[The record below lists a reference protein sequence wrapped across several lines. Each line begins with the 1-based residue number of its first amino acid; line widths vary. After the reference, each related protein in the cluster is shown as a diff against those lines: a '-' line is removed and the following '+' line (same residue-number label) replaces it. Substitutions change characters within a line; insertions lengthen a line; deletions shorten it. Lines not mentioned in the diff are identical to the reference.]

1 MKHLIAG
8 LLVCFFLSNAKE
20 SKAQIT
26 LDTTVLDSTTL
37 LHFIDIPWEIVW
49 GPDNHIWMTER
60 YGRISRINPQTGIQ
74 QTLTVLLDVHF
85 EAEAGMMGMALHPN
99 FVDTPWVFVAYTYR
113 QGLANYFRVVRFDY
127 VNNQLTLAD
136 TLLNGT
142 PANTTHVGSRL
153 LITPDRKLLV
163 TLGDIQNLNTPQS
176 LGNRNGKILR
186 LNLDGS
192 IPADNPFNF
201 SWVWSFGH
209 RNPQGLLLHPNGKLY
224 STEHGPTADDELN
237 IIEAG
242 GNYGWPTVSGLC
254 NTPAEI
260 TFCNDNNVVEP
271 IAHWTPTIAVSD
283 LLWYTHPAIP
293 EFRNRLL
300 MTTLKD
306 KSLHAIALN
315 AGGDAVVDQN
325 RYLAN
330 RFGRLRD
337 ICTDPDGN
345 IYLATNGENW
355 NNDNPYTH
363 RIIKLWNASYT
374 PTSVPKI
381 DHELGIQL
389 KGNPLQAESHLFI
402 PEEQLGVQYQ
412 LYDYSGRLLKTG
424 TFNESPFYLRDWEL
438 ASGSYVILLHKQQKS
453 QRIRFIR

>member
-1 MKHLIAG
+1 MKHFVISLFACLFVGTIQ
-8 LLVCFFLSNAKE
+8 E
-20 SKAQIT
+20 TKAQIV
-26 LDTTVLDSTTL
+26 LNTTVVDTQTVAV
-37 LHFIDIPWEIVW
+37 FIDIPWEIIW
-49 GPDNHIWMTER
+49 GPDNFIWMTER
-60 YGRISRINPQTGIQ
+60 FGRISRVDPQSTQ
-74 QTLTVLLDVHF
+74 QHSQTVLLDVY
-85 EAEAGMMGMALHPN
+85 AENESGLMGMVLHPN

-113 QGLANYFRVVRFDY
+113 NGLANYLRIVRFDF
-127 VNNQLTLAD
+127 VNNQLIPAD

-142 PANTTHVGSRL
+142 PANTTHVGCRL

-201 SWVWSFGH
+201 SWVWSLGH
-209 RNPQGLLLHPNGKLY
+209 RNPQGLVLHPNGKLY

-260 TFCNDNNVVEP
+260 TFCNDNNVIEP
-271 IAHWTPTIAVSD
+271 IASWTPTLAVSD
-283 LLWYTHPAIP
+283 LLWYSHPSIP
-293 EFRNRLL
+293 EFNNRLL

-306 KSLHAIALN
+306 KSLHALELN
-315 AGGDAVVDQN
+315 ASGDAVVSQES
-325 RYLAN
+325 YLTN

-337 ICTDPDGN
+337 ICTAPDGS

-355 NNDNPYTH
+355 TNDNPYSH
-363 RIIKLWNASYT
+363 RVIKLWNASYT
-374 PTSVPKI
+374 PTAVSKI
-381 DHELGIQL
+381 DKGLGIQL
-389 KGNPLQAESHLFI
+389 KGNPLQTASHLLI
-402 PEEQLGVQYQ
+402 PDEHIGVAYQ
-412 LYDYSGRLLKTG
+412 LYDNSGRLLKKG
-424 TFNESPFYLRDWEL
+424 QLNENQVYLHDWEL
-438 ASGSYVILLHKQQKS
+438 SAGSYYLLLHKQQLS

>member
-1 MKHLIAG
+1 
-8 LLVCFFLSNAKE
+8 
-20 SKAQIT
+20 
-26 LDTTVLDSTTL
+26 
-37 LHFIDIPWEIVW
+37 
-49 GPDNHIWMTER
+49 
-60 YGRISRINPQTGIQ
+60 
-74 QTLTVLLDVHF
+74 
-85 EAEAGMMGMALHPN
+85 MGMVLHPN

-113 QGLANYFRVVRFDY
+113 NGLANYLRIVRFDF
-127 VNNQLTLAD
+127 VNNQLIPAD

-142 PANTTHVGSRL
+142 PANTTHVGCRL

-201 SWVWSFGH
+201 SWVWSLGH
-209 RNPQGLLLHPNGKLY
+209 RNPQGLVLHPNGKLY

-260 TFCNDNNVVEP
+260 TFCNDNNVIEP
-271 IAHWTPTIAVSD
+271 IASWTPTLAVSD
-283 LLWYTHPAIP
+283 LLWYSHPSIP
-293 EFRNRLL
+293 EFNNRLL

-306 KSLHAIALN
+306 KSLHALELN
-315 AGGDAVVDQN
+315 ASGDAVVSQES
-325 RYLAN
+325 YLTN

-337 ICTDPDGN
+337 ICTAPDGS

-355 NNDNPYTH
+355 TNDNPYSH
-363 RIIKLWNASYT
+363 RVIKLWNASYT
-374 PTSVPKI
+374 PTAVSKI
-381 DHELGIQL
+381 DKGLGIQL
-389 KGNPLQAESHLFI
+389 KGNPLQTASHLLI
-402 PEEQLGVQYQ
+402 PDEHIGVAYQ
-412 LYDYSGRLLKTG
+412 LYDNSGRLLKKG
-424 TFNESPFYLRDWEL
+424 QLNENQVYLHDWEL
-438 ASGSYVILLHKQQKS
+438 SAGSYYLLLHKQQLS